1 MDKLRIDPSLSWGL
15 NMLWSFRAL
24 AAVLFVAV
32 LPAAA
37 AVACTAE
44 DFSNAVDGAGADLRA
59 FNLTMAPKLQSR
71 MAELKARK
79 GWGDSDDEDM
89 ARDYIADARMAA
101 FDKSANELLDRIDN
115 LGRVD
120 AGATPDC
127 SKLDDLKASSVEL
140 LAVMKAKSQYTLTK
154 IDAEIGKAP
163 AAAGEPVAAA
173 PKGTAP
179 PATTG
184 VAAKTVAA
192 APVPAPAASAGPAKD
207 TAAAKVTAPDK
218 PKEAKPVKDAKPAA
232 PKWSTETEVAAATPP
247 PSPAPTPAGPQLPS
261 DALMEPGEGYTI
273 EEIQDATRGVFGT
286 VSTGLGSVLEHAF
299 SAYGRPS
306 AYVLGKEGGG
316 AFLAGVRYGSGT
328 LYLRHGGTRAVYWHG
343 PSLGYDFG
351 AAGSRT
357 LFLIYGLNDPEAIF
371 RAYTG
376 IDGSAYVVGG
386 IGLTVLKG
394 GPVIMT
400 PIRSGMGLRVG
411 ANVGYV
417 RFTRE
422 KSWNPF

>member
-1 MDKLRIDPSLSWGL
+1 MDKLRIGPSLSWGL

-24 AAVLFVAV
+24 AAVLVLAA
-32 LPAAA
+32 LPAAP

-59 FNLTMAPKLQSR
+59 FNLTTAPKLQGR

-101 FDKSANELLDRIDN
+101 FDKSANELLDKIDN

-120 AGATPDC
+120 AGAAPDC
-127 SKLDDLKASSVEL
+127 SKLDDLKAASVEL
-140 LAVMKAKSQYTLTK
+140 LAVMKAKSQYALAK

-163 AAAGEPVAAA
+163 AAAGEPAATA
-173 PKGTAP
+173 TKQTAP
-179 PATTG
+179 PAAPG
-184 VAAKTVAA
+184 VPAKTVAA
-192 APVPAPAASAGPAKD
+192 APVPPPTATAGPAKE
-207 TAAAKVTAPDK
+207 AAARVTAPDK
-218 PKEAKPVKDAKPAA
+218 QKDVKPVKEAKSAA
-232 PKWSTETEVAAATPP
+232 PRWNTETEVAAATPP
-247 PSPAPTPAGPQLPS
+247 SPAPTSTPAGPQLPS
-261 DALMEPGEGYTI
+261 DALMEPGEGYSI

-328 LYLRHGGTRAVYWHG
+328 LYLRHGGTREVYWHG

-371 RAYTG
+371 RSYTG
-376 IDGSAYVVGG
+376 LDGSAYVVGG

-400 PIRSGMGLRVG
+400 PIRSGVGLRVG